1 MKKQTILIIED
12 NIFVSNLLNQILCNK
27 YNTHIEENGYNALA
41 FLQKGNIPDLIISDL
56 TMPKLSGQEFL
67 NIIKSSDFFNE
78 IPLLIL
84 SGIDSSKERIACL
97 KGGADDF
104 MLKPFNPEEL
114 ILKVSKLFN
123 RNHKH
128 N

>member
-1 MKKQTILIIED
+1 
-12 NIFVSNLLNQILCNK
+12 
-27 YNTHIEENGYNALA
+27 
-41 FLQKGNIPDLIISDL
+41 
-56 TMPKLSGQEFL
+56 MPKLSGQEFL

-114 ILKVSKLFN
+114 ILKVSKLSN

>member
-12 NIFVSNLLNQILCNK
+12 NIFVSNLLNEILCDT
-27 YNTHIEENGYNALA
+27 YNTHIEENGYNALT
-41 FLQKGNIPDLIISDL
+41 FLQDGNIPDLIISDL
-56 TMPKLSGQEFL
+56 TMPKLSGKEFL
-67 NIIKSSDFFNE
+67 NIIKSSIYFNE

-84 SGIDSSKERIACL
+84 SGIDSSKERISCL
-97 KGGADDF
+97 KEGADDF

-114 ILKVSKLFN
+114 MLKVSKLFN
-123 RNHKH
+123 RNQKH